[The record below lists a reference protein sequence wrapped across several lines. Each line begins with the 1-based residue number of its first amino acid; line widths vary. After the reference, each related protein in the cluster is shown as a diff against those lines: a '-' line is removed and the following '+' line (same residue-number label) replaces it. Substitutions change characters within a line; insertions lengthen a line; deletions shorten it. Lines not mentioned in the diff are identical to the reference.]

1 MRRVIYV
8 LMVLLMACP
17 VQAIRLPTNRAV
29 IIPVGPFVSFDD
41 GVTPETEMTVT
52 NITCELYKRS
62 DAGGA
67 GTAPTRVAI
76 TLSATGGSNDMAH
89 ITDDVAGMYALE
101 LTAAQL
107 NWTGEGMLAF
117 TDPDV
122 MAPRFIDIVVE
133 PNNIYDST
141 MHGTDY
147 VQVDKVQSGGVAN
160 ATATIANEFG
170 GSTFQ
175 AASDVKTAVEAAGSH
190 LTLIKTKTDYLPS
203 VAAGA
208 AGGVFIAGSN
218 AATTVDIT
226 GNLSGNVGG
235 NVTGTIGGLT
245 AAALKDFFD
254 TDTTTTY
261 ASAVAGSVA
270 KEIADN
276 AGGSSLTEAGIAAE
290 ILSTAVPGSFADG
303 TVGEILGNT
312 ETTAGIAKIVR
323 MELEKA
329 PDADPNAGSIMAT
342 NVKFETMLQS
352 DGSTGY
358 EYTAQAV
365 SNVSATVSGEVTV
378 AAASVSAIQSGLA
391 TAALIGTP
399 AGASVSADIA
409 AVKSDAAA
417 AKTAAEKID
426 TNTELR
432 TLLTGSDTA
441 LATAAALDT
450 VDNFLD
456 TEIAGIISTLGVAGA
471 GLTGLPAMVLT
482 SAYDAAKTAASTALL
497 GDVNDV
503 IRADIAGISIVLSPE
518 DIQTIVA
525 GLIAGG
531 LTGGVY
537 GTVAAAGDAQIF
549 TLSAGYPATDDAY
562 PRYTILQ
569 FTDATT
575 SLTYWQA
582 IQSYTA
588 GRVVTLLKPL
598 PVAPEFGDAVTI
610 FPAGAIGF
618 VPSIR

>member
-17 VQAIRLPTNRAV
+17 AHAVQWLKQGTAKTIKL
-29 IIPVGPFVSFDD
+29 PFVDSTD
-41 GVTPETEMTVT
+41 GVTPKTGLTIDQADIRLSKNGGT
-52 NITCELYKRS
+52 FAQSHNA
-62 DAGGA
+62 AGGTHDENGFYGIPLDTTDSDTLGSLDIA
-67 GTAPTRVAI
+67 IYKTGAAPVFKSYMVVTANV
-76 TLSATGGSNDMAH
+76 
-89 ITDDVAGMYALE
+89 
-101 LTAAQL
+101 
-107 NWTGEGMLAF
+107 W
-117 TDPDV
+117 
-122 MAPRFIDIVVE
+122 
-133 PNNIYDST
+133 DSVC
-141 MHGTDY
+141 GADFL
-147 VQVDKVQSGGVAN
+147 QVDKVQSGGVAN

-203 VAAGA
+203 ATAGA
-208 AGGVFIAGSN
+208 TGGVFIAGSN
-218 AATTVDIT
+218 AATTVNIT
-226 GNLSGNVGG
+226 GNLSGSVGS
-235 NVTGTIGGLT
+235 VTGTIGGLT

-312 ETTAGIAKIVR
+312 ETTAGIAKIFR

-409 AVKSDAAA
+409 AVKIDAAA

-456 TEIAGIISTLGVAGA
+456 TEIAAIISTLGVAGA

-562 PRYTILQ
+562 PKYTILQ